1 MMTKAEAILGAIHW
15 LMDPHAKTKENP
27 EGHARSLM
35 DWEVLVGA
43 SSEGLLKDAR
53 KAQEYFKSKEGQA
66 VIEELHFGAEVLSR
80 MLLFK
85 GPGEKNLGLDLTMTL
100 ADLEELGIK
109 LSLRKGV
116 YKDADTD

>member
-1 MMTKAEAILGAIHW
+1 MTKAEAILGAIHW
-15 LMDPHAKTKENP
+15 LMDPYAKTKENP
-27 EGHARSLM
+27 EGY
-35 DWEVLVGA
+35 EVPVEA
-43 SSEGLLKDAR
+43 SSEGLVEDAR
-53 KAQEYFKSKEGQA
+53 KAQEYFKSKEGHA
-66 VIEELHFGAEVLSR
+66 VIEELQFGAEVLGR

-85 GPGEKNLGLDLTMTL
+85 GPGEKTLGLDLTMTL